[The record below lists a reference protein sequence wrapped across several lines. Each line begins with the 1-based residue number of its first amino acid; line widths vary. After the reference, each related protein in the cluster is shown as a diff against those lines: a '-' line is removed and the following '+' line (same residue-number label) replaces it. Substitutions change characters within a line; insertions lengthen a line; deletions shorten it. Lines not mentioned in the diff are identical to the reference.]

1 MDMIWRRLKIS
12 GNERVLPM
20 APKYVASRDV
30 CFCFSVS
37 RPVINN
43 FSRYAAGNDSPP
55 EQGNNTFHQQRGS
68 PGPRSLETRDNPT
81 GGDIESAIWT
91 FDASTQH
98 FCAIWT
104 NSDFC
109 TFSIRFIGVTNSL
122 TYVIPAKSQITL
134 HYDTCDPPGL
144 KLVTDNNGFS
154 FSHPEAFEIVRGA
167 LSLYDEF
174 VNSDIHSSG
183 NRPCISSLN
192 VAEGTDA
199 SVGLCAMISSS
210 CWTCH
215 VASYAY
221 GTLLWTLCLML
232 LAARPSFDFFNCSC
246 TCAVLYY
253 SSRANEHC
261 HFVGG
266 MNLFFYSQRVA
277 PSV

>member
-12 GNERVLPM
+12 GNETVRPVTPLYL
-20 APKYVASRDV
+20 APRTV
-30 CFCFSVS
+30 CLCFSVS
-37 RPVINN
+37 RRVINN
-43 FSRYAAGNDSPP
+43 FSRYAGKKGQRSQPGSNSYSPD
-55 EQGNNTFHQQRGS
+55 GGG
-68 PGPRSLETRDNPT
+68 PGPRSLETRNNPT

-91 FDASTQH
+91 FDASTQNL
-98 FCAIWT
+98 CAIWIH
-104 NSDFC
+104 SDFC

-122 TYVIPAKSQITL
+122 TYVIPASSQITL

-144 KLVTDNNGFS
+144 KLVADNNGFS
-154 FSHPEAFEIVRGA
+154 FSNPEAFEIVRGA

-199 SVGLCAMISSS
+199 SVGLCAMISPS

-221 GTLLWTLCLML
+221 GTLLWTLCLIL
-232 LAARPSFDFFNCSC
+232 LAATPSFDFSI
-246 TCAVLYY
+246 VLVLVQCCITIRPLTNTVI
-253 SSRANEHC
+253 SSAE
-261 HFVGG
+261 
-266 MNLFFYSQRVA
+266 
-277 PSV
+277 